1 MRLTFK
7 IISLIIFLIF
17 VILLYLSF
25 IGVETKR
32 FNSLIN
38 EKLNGFNQ
46 KINSNINFVKI
57 HFNFKTFSFDIKS
70 KEPEIFLDDK
80 KIIFKEIKTNIS
92 LTSFL
97 DGDFLISNIE
107 FSTKKININE
117 LLQVIREVK
126 YNPEF
131 VLLNNFIKKGEIIIN
146 AKIRLNKQGKIKNDY
161 LINGE
166 VLNGEIKLLNK
177 NLIENINFN
186 FDIRDN
192 IYNINN
198 SRVSYIGSTFYSQKI
213 EIKNKDKIIIQGEF
227 ENDLDYSNMVFL
239 NTIVD
244 PGKIKSIRDLKLSSK
259 NNFSFFLDKKLKV
272 KNLKIDSQIELVKLH
287 YNLDD
292 LTNIKL
298 TDDEKI

>member
-161 LINGE
+161 LING
-166 VLNGEIKLLNK
+166 
-177 NLIENINFN
+177 
-186 FDIRDN
+186 
-192 IYNINN
+192 
-198 SRVSYIGSTFYSQKI
+198 
-213 EIKNKDKIIIQGEF
+213 
-227 ENDLDYSNMVFL
+227 
-239 NTIVD
+239 
-244 PGKIKSIRDLKLSSK
+244 
-259 NNFSFFLDKKLKV
+259 
-272 KNLKIDSQIELVKLH
+272 
-287 YNLDD
+287 
-292 LTNIKL
+292 
-298 TDDEKI
+298 